1 MVDVLIAIPS
11 YRRPRS
17 LEALLRSIENID
29 TAGDVVR
36 VIVGDNDVDRKEARA
51 VVERL
56 NAEGWRYPLRAITV
70 SEPGL
75 CSNRNALLH
84 AFLET
89 EEAPFMI
96 MIDDDQTVSPGWY
109 RALRK
114 MRELTKADVIG
125 PWVEPAF
132 PPGSPDWASRAKIFR
147 EGVRGNGLVPFIPVV
162 HATLISRAAILRMAR
177 PMFDPQ
183 FNLTSGEDVD
193 FCRRL
198 KQAGALF
205 ACAAE
210 ARVTEH
216 YPASRVT
223 LAWALQRAYRG
234 GNSNVAV
241 ARAHT
246 TAPLLYLRETGK
258 ICAKLM
264 IGSVKLAT
272 LFWSPARRVDALCDI
287 SRAVGKAAGLYFGAR
302 YQEYAKT
309 HGA

>member
-1 MVDVLIAIPS
+1 MAEVLFAIPS

-17 LEALLRSIENID
+17 LEALLRSLERIG
-29 TAGDVVR
+29 TGGDRVR
-36 VIVGDNDVDRKEARA
+36 VLVGENDVTRQEARA
-51 VVERL
+51 VVDRL
-56 NAEGWRYPLRAITV
+56 NAEGWRFPLSTLLV
-70 SEPGL
+70 PEPGL
-75 CSNRNALLH
+75 CSNRNALLA
-84 AFLET
+84 AFLADER
-89 EEAPFMI
+89 ADRLV

-109 RALRK
+109 EALLD
-114 MRELTKADVIG
+114 MRSRTGAEVVG

-132 PPGSPDWASRAKIFR
+132 PPGSPAWAARARIFR
-147 EGVRGNGLVPFIPVV
+147 EGVRGDGPVPFIPVV
-162 HATLISRAAILRMAR
+162 HATLIERSAILRMDRTA
-177 PMFDPQ
+177 FDPQ

-198 KQAGALF
+198 KRAGARF
-205 ACAAE
+205 ACAAQ
-210 ARVTEH
+210 ARVIEH

-246 TAPLLYLRETGK
+246 PVPLLYLRETGK
-258 ICAKLM
+258 IGAKLL
-264 IGSVKLAT
+264 IGTVKLAV
-272 LFWSPARRVDALCDI
+272 LFWSPHGRVDALCDLA
-287 SRAVGKAAGLYFGAR
+287 RAVGKVAGLYFGAR